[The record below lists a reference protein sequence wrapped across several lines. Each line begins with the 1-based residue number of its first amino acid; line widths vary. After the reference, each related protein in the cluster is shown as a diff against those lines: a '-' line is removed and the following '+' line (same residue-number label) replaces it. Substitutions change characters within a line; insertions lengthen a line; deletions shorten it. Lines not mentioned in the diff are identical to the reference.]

1 MVLLAVLI
9 PLGPVGTSAAQE
21 APPTM
26 LIPSLP
32 DELDVVTSAVSPLV
46 WQACKSV
53 GLAVG
58 LIVVAGTLLGVPPDV
73 TVPLNEAVATTG
85 GPVLALFFEVCQQIP
100 LPDDPPVC
108 AVDDQVPPVPSLGRP
123 ILLVGLLA
131 NELRALDATLTGLG
145 APLDGALGT
154 AADDLLGCA
163 EGRAA
168 AEEPVPDDDVPAAD
182 PNDPPS
188 TGDGLFPAD
197 PPAAGGSL
205 VAPDLTVGG
214 GAAPERPVGEG
225 NALPVTA
232 LSSGRSTDGAGL
244 ALSLL
249 GVAVV
254 AALAWAHAGSPR
266 RARRGLAAP
275 A

>member
-1 MVLLAVLI
+1 MRRPDGRGLGGLLATAIVMVLLAVII
-9 PLGPVGTSAAQE
+9 PIGPVGTSAAQE

-26 LIPSLP
+26 LVPSLP
-32 DELDVVTSAVSPLV
+32 DELDAVTSAVSPLV

-108 AVDDQVPPVPSLGRP
+108 AVDDQVPPLPSLGRP
-123 ILLVGLLA
+123 ILLAGLLA

-163 EGRAA
+163 EGRDAP
-168 AEEPVPDDDVPAAD
+168 EEPAPDDGAPAPD
-182 PNDPPS
+182 QNDPSP
-188 TGDGLFPAD
+188 TGEGLFPAG
-197 PPAAGGSL
+197 PPPAGGSL
-205 VAPDLTVGG
+205 VAPALTAGG
-214 GAAPERPVGEG
+214 GAAPDRPVVEG
-225 NALPVTA
+225 APLPATA

-244 ALSLL
+244 A
-249 GVAVV
+249 
-254 AALAWAHAGSPR
+254 
-266 RARRGLAAP
+266 
-275 A
+275 